1 MSKQEAASKY
11 EELNSEM
18 CRQMSRLSRAVDAR
32 DLVEVELADNA
43 LQDVL
48 AEMRATLRLM

>member
-1 MSKQEAASKY
+1 MSREQAASKY

-32 DLVEVELADNA
+32 DLAEVELADKA
-43 LQDVL
+43 LQNVL
-48 AEMRATLRLM
+48 AEMKATLRLI